1 MYFTI
6 KDHPF
11 VDWNKKIWAFLL
23 LVFLGKNKC
32 LEKEDWSKIIDDDTL
47 IALTLLV
54 ATSDPSERNMIMA
67 LIIQF
72 IS

>member
-1 MYFTI
+1 M
-6 KDHPF
+6 
-11 VDWNKKIWAFLL
+11 
-23 LVFLGKNKC
+23 GKNNC

-54 ATSDPSERNMIMA
+54 ATSDPSERDMIIA